1 MRESISRSVASPIV
15 EGAPTP
21 ATGSPTQDRQLA
33 PAPAAASSGESSGI
47 LRQLRPYL
55 IGASIIPVVATLY
68 LAQGVLIPV
77 ALAGL
82 LTFLLSPV
90 VGALERVG
98 LWRVKGGRVYAV
110 MLVVVLV
117 FSALG
122 GAAWVVAQQVLTL
135 GAELPHYRVNLK
147 RKISDIRGAR
157 QHGTLAEMQSAAKEV
172 MGELQKDQ
180 AVKGEAKPVPVV
192 VKSDSVSGWPIS
204 KVLEALG
211 GASFVLVLVIFMLIE
226 QHEIRNRFIRL
237 TGHGRL
243 ASVTRG
249 LDEAAERISRY
260 LIAQTMINAAYGT
273 ALGLGLFFIGVPYAV
288 TWGFLAFALR
298 FIPYLGP
305 FMAALGPIVLS
316 LAVFNSWEKPL
327 IALGLFLIVELLTYM
342 LVEPY
347 LYGQSIGVSQVALL
361 VALAFWTWLWG
372 PVGLVLGTPLTV
384 CLVVLGKHVPA
395 LSFIGVMMAD
405 EPALPVDVSYY
416 QRLLAKDPV
425 EATEILEAY
434 LAEHPLIEVYDDVLV
449 PALSRAKR
457 DRVTR
462 RVSAAEIEGV
472 YEAARESV
480 ERLADHRPPADGE
493 HDEGGWREDTGD
505 GVPYVLACAA
515 DDEGDAIALAMLRQL
530 VSPSECHIELA
541 SAHALSGEIASLAA
555 EKKASVVLI
564 AALPPEGLAQTR
576 HLCKRLR
583 ARLPDIKI
591 LVGRWGAADPTANDR
606 EALVAAGADDVGV
619 TLAQSRDQLLERVR
633 LD

>member
-1 MRESISRSVASPIV
+1 MWMQHRSTRSVSSTAKAFAPASPSPPV
-15 EGAPTP
+15 PSPSVPSGNGA
-21 ATGSPTQDRQLA
+21 AT
-33 PAPAAASSGESSGI
+33 
-47 LRQLRPYL
+47 LRQFRPYL
-55 IGASIIPVVATLY
+55 IGASIIPVGAALF
-68 LAQGVLIPV
+68 LAKGVLIPI

-90 VGALERVG
+90 VNGLERAG
-98 LWRVKGGRVYAV
+98 LWRVRGGRIYAV

-122 GAAWVVAQQVLTL
+122 GAAWVIAQQVLIL
-135 GAELPHYRVNLK
+135 GAELPHYRGNLK
-147 RKISDIRGAR
+147 RKISDIRGAGE
-157 QHGTLAEMQSAAKEV
+157 HGALAEVQSAAKEV
-172 MGELQKDQ
+172 MGELHKEQ
-180 AVKGEAKPVPVV
+180 AAKGEAKPVPVV
-192 VKSDSVSGWPIS
+192 VKSESAGVWPIP
-204 KVLEALG
+204 KLLEALAA
-211 GASFVLVLVIFMLIE
+211 ASFVVVLVIFMLIE

-273 ALGLGLFFIGVPYAV
+273 ALGLGLFLIGVPYAV

-305 FMAALGPIVLS
+305 FMAAVGPIVLS
-316 LAVFNSWEKPL
+316 LAVFNNWERPL
-327 IALGLFLIVELLTYM
+327 ITIGLFLAVELLTYM
-342 LVEPY
+342 LIEPF

-372 PVGLVLGTPLTV
+372 SVGLVLGTPLTV

-416 QRLLAKDPV
+416 QRLLAGDSV
-425 EATEILEAY
+425 EGTEILDGY
-434 LAEHPLIEVYDDVLV
+434 LAEHSLIEVYDGVLV

-457 DRVTR
+457 DRVTG
-462 RVSAAEIEGV
+462 RVSAEEVQGI

-493 HDEGGWREDTGD
+493 KSDAGWREGTG
-505 GVPYVLACAA
+505 GGAPYVLACAA
-515 DDEGDAIALAMLRQL
+515 DDEGDGIALSMLRQL
-530 VSPSECHIELA
+530 VSPAECEIELA
-541 SAHALSGEIASLAA
+541 SAHTLSGEIASLAA
-555 EKKASVVLI
+555 EKKPSVVLI
-564 AALPPEGLAQTR
+564 AALSPEDLARAR

-591 LVGRWGAADPTANDR
+591 LVGRWGGADTKANDR
-606 EALVAAGADDVGV
+606 EALVAAGADEVGV

>member
-1 MRESISRSVASPIV
+1 
-15 EGAPTP
+15 
-21 ATGSPTQDRQLA
+21 
-33 PAPAAASSGESSGI
+33 
-47 LRQLRPYL
+47 
-55 IGASIIPVVATLY
+55 
-68 LAQGVLIPV
+68 
-77 ALAGL
+77 
-82 LTFLLSPV
+82 
-90 VGALERVG
+90 
-98 LWRVKGGRVYAV
+98 
-110 MLVVVLV
+110 VVLV

-192 VKSDSVSGWPIS
+192 VKSDSVSVWPIS

-316 LAVFNSWEKPL
+316 LAVFNNWEKPL

-416 QRLLAKDPV
+416 QRLLAKDSV

-457 DRVTR
+457 DRVSR
-462 RVSAAEIEGV
+462 RVSAGEIEGV

-493 HDEGGWREDTGD
+493 HDEGGWREDNGD

-555 EKKASVVLI
+555 EKKPSVVLI

-606 EALVAAGADDVGV
+606 EALVAAGAADVGV